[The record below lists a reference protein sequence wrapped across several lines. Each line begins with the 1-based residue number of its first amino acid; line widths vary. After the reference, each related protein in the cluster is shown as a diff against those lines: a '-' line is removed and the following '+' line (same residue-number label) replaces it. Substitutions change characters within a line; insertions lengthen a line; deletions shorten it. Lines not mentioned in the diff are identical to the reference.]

1 MNKRIVKT
9 GCVVLLAGMV
19 IFSTYRIF
27 SKENPAE
34 SLFSPGDQTPEY
46 VFTYADNQPDGYPTA
61 EGAKKFAELVWE
73 RTEGRIKI
81 KVFTGGE
88 MGNENE
94 IAEQVQYGGIDFARV
109 SIMTLTDVNPKFN
122 VLQLPYLYRDETH
135 MWKVLDGAIGDEFME
150 ELKGSGAVALSW
162 YDAGARHFYNTLRPI
177 ERVEDIRKMRI
188 RVAKSDMMAAVV
200 EALGAKPVPLA
211 YSDVYAALETGYID
225 GAENNWPSYETM
237 NHYEVAKY
245 ITLDAHSRIPELQ
258 LASQATWDR
267 LSEEDRKIIKE
278 CGVESAA
285 YERQIFTVREENVRE
300 RLIKAGCV
308 VTELSPAE
316 LVRFRSAVMTV
327 YQTYCKDYI
336 DIVNRIAQVQ

>member
-1 MNKRIVKT
+1 MNKRIIKI
-9 GCVVLLAGMV
+9 GGAVLLAGAV
-19 IFSTYRIF
+19 ITASFSYF
-27 SKENPAE
+27 HKENPSD
-34 SLFSPGDQTPEY
+34 SLFSSGEQPPEY
-46 VFTYADNQPDGYPTA
+46 VFTYADNQPDDYPTTQ
-61 EGAKKFAELVWE
+61 GAKKFAQLVWE

-81 KVFTGGE
+81 KVFSGGE

-135 MWKVLDGAIGDEFME
+135 MWKVLDGEIGDEFMND
-150 ELKGSGAVALSW
+150 LKGSGAVALSW
-162 YDAGARHFYNTLRPI
+162 YDAGARHFYNTKRPI

-200 EALGAKPVPLA
+200 EALGAKAVPLA

-237 NHYEVAKY
+237 NHFEVAKY

-267 LSEEDRKIIKE
+267 LSEKDREIIKQ
-278 CGVESAA
+278 CGEESAT
-285 YERQIFTVREENVRE
+285 YERQIFTEREQNVRD
-300 RLIKAGCV
+300 RLIKAGCI

-336 DIVNRIAQVQ
+336 DVVNRIAQVQ

>member
-1 MNKRIVKT
+1 MNKRIIKI
-9 GCVVLLAGMV
+9 GGAVLLAGAV
-19 IFSTYRIF
+19 IMASFSF
-27 SKENPAE
+27 FQKENPSD
-34 SLFSPGDQTPEY
+34 SLFSSGEQTPEY
-46 VFTYADNQPDGYPTA
+46 VFTYADNQPDDYPTT

-81 KVFTGGE
+81 KVFSGGE

-135 MWKVLDGAIGDEFME
+135 MWKVLDGAIGDEFMN
-150 ELKGSGAVALSW
+150 ELKGSGVVALSW
-162 YDAGARHFYNTLRPI
+162 YDAGARHFYNTKRPI

-200 EALGAKPVPLA
+200 EALGAKAVPLA

-267 LSEEDRKIIKE
+267 LSEKDREIIKQ
-278 CGVESAA
+278 CGEESAT
-285 YERQIFTVREENVRE
+285 YERQIFTKREQNVRD
-300 RLIKAGCV
+300 RLIKAGCI

-336 DIVNRIAQVQ
+336 DVVNRIAQVQ

>member
-1 MNKRIVKT
+1 MNKRIIKI
-9 GCVVLLAGMV
+9 GGVVLLAGT
-19 IFSTYRIF
+19 IILASYRF
-27 SKENPAE
+27 FQKENPAE
-34 SLFSPGDQTPEY
+34 ALFPSESQNPEY
-46 VFTYADNQPDGYPTA
+46 VFTYADNQPDGYPTT

-73 RTEGRIKI
+73 RTKGRIKI

-135 MWKVLDGAIGDEFME
+135 MWKVLDGAIGDEFMD

-177 ERVEDIRKMRI
+177 ERVEDIRKMKI

-200 EALGAKPVPLA
+200 EALGAKAVPLA

-258 LASQATWDR
+258 IASQATWNR
-267 LSEEDRKIIKE
+267 LNEEDRKIIKE
-278 CGVESAA
+278 CGEESAM
-285 YERQIFTVREENVRE
+285 YERQIFAVREQEVRE
-300 RLIKAGCV
+300 RLTKAGCI
-308 VTELSPAE
+308 VTELSPTE
-316 LVRFRSAVMTV
+316 QVRFRSAVMTV
-327 YQTYCKDYI
+327 YQTYCKDNI
-336 DIVNRIAQVQ
+336 DVVNRIAQVQ